1 MLKIANY
8 KNSGNGGSNKPKYK
22 LVVTATDDSLHSI
35 EELFEG
41 HRIGFDVKD
50 RTLTLRRDPES
61 PYRLGKFE
69 PKPGRRV
76 IGILHNIKSLGTF
89 GSVEVA
95 GSKWDDTSVALE
107 LPEELAEPVKKTKPR
122 KKRDTGAPVTI
133 SLREAVRAVN
143 HHKAELKGDL
153 CLSIDSRGQLRALI
167 EY

>member
-22 LVVTATDDSLHSI
+22 LVVTATDDSMHCM

-41 HRIGFDVKD
+41 HRIGFELKD
-50 RTLTLRRDPES
+50 HTVTLRRDPES
-61 PYRLGKFE
+61 PYRLGKYE
-69 PKPGRRV
+69 PKPNRRV
-76 IGILHNIKSLGTF
+76 IGILHNQKSLGTF

-95 GSKWDDTSVALE
+95 DSTWNDTSVALT
-107 LPEELAEPVKKTKPR
+107 LPEKLSEPVKKTKPR
-122 KKRDTGAPVTI
+122 KKRDIPAPVTI

-143 HHKAELKGDL
+143 HHKGELKGDL